1 MEESMKSLSKSVE
14 LLNVQANSQQQRS
27 GEMKKL
33 LTDLLTE
40 IVLLRSNT
48 ISNTD
53 RGVKWK

>member
-1 MEESMKSLSKSVE
+1 MKSLSKSVE